1 MDIVYL
7 VKDCTENEELTYSLR
22 SLVNIPHDR
31 VFIVGGC
38 PRNIDT
44 SKVIHFPI
52 LQTDTKYKNT
62 TNNLKLI
69 CNQDNLSEDFILF
82 NDDFFILKPI
92 QIEELNICRG
102 TVREVLK
109 EYKNKYGFNSYIEGM
124 EQTSIFLN
132 DLGIKDVLSYEL
144 HIPMVMNKTNV
155 LKMFSLPFIK
165 CLNVLHKRTMYG
177 NLFHKNSKPMKD
189 VKVLDFNTKVEYDK
203 FLSCSDSGW
212 FIICKYIRNLFP
224 DKSIYEK

>member
-69 CNQDNLSEDFILF
+69 CNQDNLSE
-82 NDDFFILKPI
+82 
-92 QIEELNICRG
+92 RTG
-102 TVREVLK
+102 RERQCGK
-109 EYKNKYGFNSYIEGM
+109 
-124 EQTSIFLN
+124 
-132 DLGIKDVLSYEL
+132 
-144 HIPMVMNKTNV
+144 
-155 LKMFSLPFIK
+155 
-165 CLNVLHKRTMYG
+165 
-177 NLFHKNSKPMKD
+177 
-189 VKVLDFNTKVEYDK
+189 
-203 FLSCSDSGW
+203 SG
-212 FIICKYIRNLFP
+212 
-224 DKSIYEK
+224 